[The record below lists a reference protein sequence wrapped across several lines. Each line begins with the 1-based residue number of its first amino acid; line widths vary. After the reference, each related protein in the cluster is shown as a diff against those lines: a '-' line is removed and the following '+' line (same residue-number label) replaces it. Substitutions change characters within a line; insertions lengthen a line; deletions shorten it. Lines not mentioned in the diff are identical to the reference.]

1 MIYLPYEFI
10 SGEILSRNDK
20 YTLAD
25 YILNDFTV
33 RSRLI
38 INNFESSDIGTYT
51 CVGRNMF
58 NNKGDREE
66 ADINV
71 DFIESKHYFFT
82 KI

>member
-1 MIYLPYEFI
+1 MHTTYQI
-10 SGEILSRNDK
+10 SR
-20 YTLAD
+20 
-25 YILNDFTV
+25 
-33 RSRLI
+33 I